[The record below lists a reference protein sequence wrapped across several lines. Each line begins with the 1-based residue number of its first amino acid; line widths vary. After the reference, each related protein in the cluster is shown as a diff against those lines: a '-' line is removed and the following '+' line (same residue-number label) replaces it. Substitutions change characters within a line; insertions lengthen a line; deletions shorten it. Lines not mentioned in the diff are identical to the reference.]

1 MEADQCSSFLG
12 KDYKDDCVHRK
23 KIRKVKARFMEV
35 EQLRS
40 NPNIAI
46 VSVCTLAGQCP
57 TYSGSIENDSDLQKP
72 IQINS
77 SSEIPTIEAQK
88 LYVEISDMSRPKSNN
103 RSRWFD
109 RYEELV
115 SYVKEFGHARVP
127 KIFADNPALG
137 NWVNKQR
144 RDYKKFQP
152 GIACRG
158 LTGDKI
164 RLLNKIGFEW
174 NKLRGIRDTK
184 NL

>member
-1 MEADQCSSFLG
+1 MEADQCLSSLG
-12 KDYKDDCVHRK
+12 TNKNDCDRRK
-23 KIRKVKARFMEV
+23 KIRKVKAELVKSDQFPSTQYIEKESFCKLAV
-35 EQLRS
+35 QCS
-40 NPNIAI
+40 TCSGI
-46 VSVCTLAGQCP
+46 V
-57 TYSGSIENDSDLQKP
+57 ENDSGRQNP

-77 SSEIPTIEAQK
+77 SSEIPTIEAQN